1 MIVDQTE
8 NIENISTS
16 FDKMDDKMFFMKSLL
31 TKISFPS
38 DIKLDFENIHI
49 AIAKNGGYLAFCKKH
64 NAFIMENRNKIK
76 DNVIVMCQDTS
87 RIITIPFK
95 IERDKII
102 VLFDF
107 NEDEKLFC
115 ILNDG
120 TIFKFDFT
128 LEKPVE
134 IPTGKNFRTDKIE
147 TAKFFEKGFTALTK
161 DGSYNIQIVELEYA
175 IQDINN
181 LATELSKDYKATQT
195 LLAKYTDDT
204 GFELDVPVIADAN
217 GNLLGIA
224 VESEDTCYLF
234 LIAGSSI
241 DNGSYATTYI
251 PQEVF
256 LDQMTYLFKNVI
268 KYNTTADDSSNPS
281 RTDNED
287 DEDDEDEEE
296 DTNSVDTNTNTN
308 TNSNSNSNT
317 NTNTKHK
324 AGIKLCR
331 LLSKIYHTIFE
342 YLLLKEQFCVLLE

>member
-16 FDKMDDKMFFMKSLL
+16 FDKMDEKMFFMKLLL
-31 TKISFPS
+31 TKISFPP

-76 DNVIVMCQDTS
+76 DNVIIMCQDTS
-87 RIITIPFK
+87 RIMLIPFK

-128 LEKPVE
+128 LEKPIE

-161 DGSYNIQIVELEYA
+161 DGNFYLIKNIKEPIPILFFPMTSLLNIKGKVDYIFLPNSVTKSEKIELV
-175 IQDINN
+175 ILHPRNGIINIIERPSDKEN
-181 LATELSKDYKATQT
+181 
-195 LLAKYTDDT
+195 
-204 GFELDVPVIADAN
+204 FEV
-217 GNLLGIA
+217 
-224 VESEDTCYLF
+224 
-234 LIAGSSI
+234 
-241 DNGSYATTYI
+241 
-251 PQEVF
+251 
-256 LDQMTYLFKNVI
+256 
-268 KYNTTADDSSNPS
+268 SNPL
-281 RTDNED
+281 NM
-287 DEDDEDEEE
+287 
-296 DTNSVDTNTNTN
+296 
-308 TNSNSNSNT
+308 
-317 NTNTKHK
+317 
-324 AGIKLCR
+324 
-331 LLSKIYHTIFE
+331 TIR
-342 YLLLKEQFCVLLE
+342 